1 MGMRTRNRYGT
12 TARTAG
18 LLTVAGVA
26 LTACG
31 GGGDAAGGDGGGD
44 VTLRFSWWGSDQRT
58 ANTEEVIAAFEEEH
72 PGITI
77 EPEYSDFQGY
87 WDKLATQTAG
97 GDAADIIQMDLAYL
111 REYAERG
118 ALLDITEVE
127 TEQIGDMLLE
137 QGRSD
142 GAQYGIPTGFASVA
156 MIANASA
163 FEQAGVEL
171 PDDTTWTWDDY
182 AQVTQEIADSGD
194 EMHGSMAPFEP
205 VAGLQVWLR
214 QHGADVTD
222 DAGDLAMSSEDLVS
236 YFEHLD
242 QLAQDGTFPEASVIE
257 EDRSAGVEQSLIA
270 TGGVGLI
277 YGWSNLYPTVVGHA
291 ADDLELLRYPSSTG
305 SAADNGM
312 WHRASMFLSGSAE
325 TDHPEE
331 VQEFIDF
338 FVNSEASGLAN
349 LTDRGLPANAEV
361 REAVLEELDGPEA
374 EAAQFLEGIASE
386 VSDPAPVPPQGA
398 GELEDIMHRYQAE
411 LLFDRLT
418 PEEAGEQA
426 FAEIESAVG

>member
-1 MGMRTRNRYGT
+1 MGMSTRNHYRV
-12 TARTAG
+12 AVRTAG
-18 LLTVAGVA
+18 LLTVAGIA

-31 GGGDAAGGDGGGD
+31 GGGDAAGEGGD

-72 PGITI
+72 PNITI
-77 EPEYSDFQGY
+77 EGEYGDFQGY

-118 ALLDITEVE
+118 ALMDITEVE

-142 GAQYGIPTGFASVA
+142 GGQYGIPTGFASVA
-156 MIANASA
+156 MIANTSV
-163 FEQAGVEL
+163 FDRAGVEL

-182 AQVTQEIADSGD
+182 AQVTQEVAGSGD
-194 EMHGSMAPFEP
+194 EAHGSMAPFEP

-214 QHGADVTD
+214 QHGAGVTD
-222 DAGDLAMSSEDLVS
+222 DAGALAMSSDDLVS

-277 YGWSNLYPTVVGHA
+277 YGWSNLYPTVVEHA
-291 ADDLELLRYPSSTG
+291 AGDLELLRYPSPAG

-338 FVNSEASGLAN
+338 FVNSETSGLAN

-361 REAVLEELDGPEA
+361 REAVLEELDGSEA
-374 EAAQFLEGIASE
+374 EAAQFLEDIAPE
-386 VSDPAPVPPQGA
+386 VSGPAPVPPQGA

-411 LLFDRLT
+411 LLFERLS

-426 FAEIESAVG
+426 FEEIESAVG